1 MALSRAT
8 SVEGLQILRLDPAR
22 IQVSFAAKYFHAAAS
37 EASAKRLA
45 APLEALWARSHFWWL
60 PLVNTANAHPRW
72 LELYEGRVEAWQLQR
87 WREKFPVP
95 MNLRSPSM
103 QVAAEE
109 STGNGPGVSAAYPP

>member
-37 EASAKRLA
+37 EASAKRA
-45 APLEALWARSHFWWL
+45 TAPLEALWARSHFWWL

-72 LELYEGRVEAWQLQR
+72 LELYEGRVEASQLQR
-87 WREKFPVP
+87 WRATFPVP
-95 MNLRSPSM
+95 QNLCSPSM
-103 QVAAEE
+103 QAAVE
-109 STGNGPGVSAAYPP
+109 STSGGAS